1 MGSSSAEFSLF
12 LGFGEQ
18 TVAKYEAGTL
28 PDELHS
34 NTMRMA
40 STKEGAEMLFSLNGD
55 RISKASRAKVRKCL
69 GLEEGRPV
77 RLAFH
82 PLAASVPLLLCDT
95 LQVGGSSLGNHAPRR
110 LLHFQ
115 HVFIVYEPLP
125 RTACRFRCCHGA
137 IR

>member
-40 STKEGAEMLFSLNGD
+40 STKEGA
-55 RISKASRAKVRKCL
+55 
-69 GLEEGRPV
+69 
-77 RLAFH
+77 
-82 PLAASVPLLLCDT
+82 
-95 LQVGGSSLGNHAPRR
+95 
-110 LLHFQ
+110 
-115 HVFIVYEPLP
+115 
-125 RTACRFRCCHGA
+125 RCCSASMA
-137 IR
+137 IGSRRHRGRRCESASA

>member
-40 STKEGAEMLFSLNGD
+40 STKEGAED
-55 RISKASRAKVRKCL
+55 AVQPQWR
-69 GLEEGRPV
+69 
-77 RLAFH
+77 
-82 PLAASVPLLLCDT
+82 
-95 LQVGGSSLGNHAPRR
+95 
-110 LLHFQ
+110 
-115 HVFIVYEPLP
+115 
-125 RTACRFRCCHGA
+125 
-137 IR
+137 